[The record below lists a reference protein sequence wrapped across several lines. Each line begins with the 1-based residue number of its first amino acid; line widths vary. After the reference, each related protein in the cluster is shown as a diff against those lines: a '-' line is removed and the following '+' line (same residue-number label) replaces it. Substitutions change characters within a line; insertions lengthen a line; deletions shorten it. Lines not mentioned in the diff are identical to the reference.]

1 MIIIPI
7 NLLLLATVKFVH
19 VRTVIIVI
27 VSDLY
32 ESVYP
37 RAYYHGQWG
46 SLSQSLWHTRARQ
59 WPALRGPHM
68 PQEEPLWLPLH
79 SLRWGFIKRFLS
91 PKQGWDP
98 YDHKEGSPFDPTPTP
113 VLTLNESHHRE
124 IDWNVICK
132 FVYILSISLSSSH
145 LLVWVSQ

>member
-7 NLLLLATVKFVH
+7 NLICLAPVKFIQ

-46 SLSQSLWHTRARQ
+46 SLSQSLWHTQARQ

-79 SLRWGFIKRFLS
+79 SLRWGF
-91 PKQGWDP
+91 
-98 YDHKEGSPFDPTPTP
+98 Y
-113 VLTLNESHHRE
+113 
-124 IDWNVICK
+124 
-132 FVYILSISLSSSH
+132 
-145 LLVWVSQ
+145 